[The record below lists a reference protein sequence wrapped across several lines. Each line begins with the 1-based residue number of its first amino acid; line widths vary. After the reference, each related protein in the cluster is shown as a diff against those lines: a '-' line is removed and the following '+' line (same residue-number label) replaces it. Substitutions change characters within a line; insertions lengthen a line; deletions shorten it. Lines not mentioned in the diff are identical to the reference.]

1 MTATTTSTLTA
12 GRVVAVHPFRL
23 IVAALIVFAG
33 LALVPSPAGAAGADQ
48 IGGTAV
54 GFPNAPDTCDPTAVG
69 PVNYILAMPE
79 GSGSLVG
86 CIYGVVEEATFNA
99 GGQFLRRASETF
111 VGCFEDRC
119 GSFQLDATITS
130 RWVNGEP
137 FVGDQVN
144 GRCQHKIVRGSG
156 TGDFEGVNGRLDF
169 KDILERDADGNLLA
183 ISFDYKGHLK

>member
-1 MTATTTSTLTA
+1 MTAATTKE
-12 GRVVAVHPFRL
+12 RVVAIRPFRI
-23 IVAALIVFAG
+23 IVVALIVFAG
-33 LALVPSPAGAAGADQ
+33 LALAPSPASAAGADQ
-48 IGGTAV
+48 VDGTAF
-54 GFPNAPDTCDPTAVG
+54 GFPDAPDTCDPTALG
-69 PVNYILAMPE
+69 PVDYILAMPE

-86 CIYGVVEEATFNA
+86 CIYGVVEEFTFNA
-99 GGQFLRRASETF
+99 GGQYLERSSETF

-119 GSFQLDATITS
+119 GSFKLDATITS

-156 TGDFEGVNGRLDF
+156 TGDFEGVDGRLDF
-169 KDILERDADGNLLA
+169 KDILERDADGNLVA